1 LSYFES
7 RKPFHHTGWHHR
19 LDMLRHCAVGQNS
32 AGDACAPASGQ
43 IIAQLDDVAV
53 FEVRVE
59 LRSSRS
65 IRGPALA
72 KARYY
77 RCWWNSRFE

>member
-7 RKPFHHTGWHHR
+7 RKPFHYTGWHHC
-19 LDMLRHCAVGQNS
+19 LDLRPRCAVGQNS
-32 AGDACAPASGQ
+32 AGDACAAASGQ
-43 IIAQLDDVAV
+43 MIAQLDDVAV

-65 IRGPALA
+65 IRSPALA
-72 KARYY
+72 KAMLVALPI
-77 RCWWNSRFE
+77 